1 MKIQTKI
8 LLLLTISMVC
18 ITAALGTIS
27 VIGLKEMGNTAINRL
42 KGFSESDLKRIKAD
56 GEAQIEQYRQDLLAE
71 KRAFLKSQVQTAVS
85 ALEKFIQDMASFE
98 MEGLRGETDEA
109 LREALLAEAKEK
121 AADLVAHLR
130 YGKQGK
136 DYFWINDLHPRMVM
150 HPYKPQLNGKDLSG
164 IKDPRGKRLF
174 VEFVKVCKEKGE
186 GFVDYYWP
194 KYGTER
200 PVPKLSY
207 VKLFKKW
214 NWIIGTGVY
223 LDDIE
228 QAVAQRRAALQKKIA
243 HYEEQTKSEVNVQN
257 KLVKQRA
264 RALQW
269 RIGITALAVIV
280 IAMVVSLFI
289 LRRNVTKPLAGVME
303 GLKEG
308 AEQVSSASEQVSS
321 ASQSLAEGASEQAA
335 SIEETSSSLEE
346 LSTMTKQNAQNASEA
361 DTLMK
366 EANNAALEA
375 ARSMED
381 AIKSMEEIKKS
392 SEETSKIIKTIDEI
406 AFQTNLLALN
416 AAVEAARAGE
426 AGAGFAV
433 VADEVRNLAMR
444 AAEAA
449 KDTAQLLEGSVHQI
463 HRGVELVSRANETFM
478 RAAERSEKTGALVSE
493 IAAASHEQAEGISQI
508 NNAIAQMERV
518 VQQAAASAEESASAA
533 EQLGAQAQ
541 YMKGVVDQLI
551 ALAGLDEEAKG
562 MRKNDRFS
570 IDHGKGSGPL
580 NLNEGPQPEQPSTP
594 SRKSSGPEF

>member
-8 LLLLTISMVC
+8 LILLMVSMLC
-18 ITAALGTIS
+18 ITGVLGTVS
-27 VIGLKEMGNTAINRL
+27 VIGLKDMGKSAISRL
-42 KGFSESDLKRIKAD
+42 ESFGQSDIEKMKAE
-56 GEAQIEQYRQDLLAE
+56 GEAQIEQYRKDLLAE
-71 KRAFLKSQVQTAVS
+71 KKAFLKSQVQTAMS

-109 LREALLAEAKEK
+109 LKEALLAEAKEK
-121 AADLVAHLR
+121 ASDLIAHLR
-130 YGKQGK
+130 YGNEGK

-150 HPYKPQLNGKDLSG
+150 HPYKPQLNGKDLSE
-164 IKDPRGKRLF
+164 IKDPNGKRLF
-174 VEFVKVCKEKGE
+174 VEFVRVCKEKGG

-194 KYGTER
+194 KYGAEK

-214 NWIIGTGVY
+214 NWIIGTGIY

-228 QAVAQRRAALQKKIA
+228 KAVAQRKAALQKKIA
-243 HYEEQTKSEVNVQN
+243 HYEAQTKEEIKGQN
-257 KLVKQRA
+257 NLVMKRA
-264 RALQW
+264 SSLQW
-269 RIGITALAVIV
+269 RIGISAIGVTIITLL
-280 IAMVVSLFI
+280 LFLII
-289 LRRNVTKPLAGVME
+289 LKRNITRPLARIVE
-303 GLKEG
+303 GLREG
-308 AEQVSSASEQVSS
+308 AEQVSSASDQVSS

-366 EANNAALEA
+366 EANKGALEA
-375 ARSMED
+375 ARSMEHV
-381 AIKSMEEIKKS
+381 IKSMEEIKKS

-449 KDTAQLLEGSVHQI
+449 KDTAQLLEGSVKQI
-463 HRGVELVSRANETFM
+463 HRGVDLVNKANDTFLK
-478 RAAERSEKTGALVSE
+478 AAETSDRTGRLVSE
-493 IAAASHEQAEGISQI
+493 IAAASHEQAEGISEI
-508 NNAIAQMERV
+508 NNAITQMERV

-533 EQLGAQAQ
+533 EQLSAQAQ

-551 ALAGLDEEAKG
+551 ILAGLDDTGERFRKTARLSAEKRDKEEGHK
-562 MRKNDRFS
+562 
-570 IDHGKGSGPL
+570 P
-580 NLNEGPQPEQPSTP
+580 
-594 SRKSSGPEF
+594 